1 MKKFVAIILCLVTVL
16 SLSACKKDNPGTPDT
31 QAPTE
36 TQPVTTAAPETDPQD
51 MTLGGTLLQDF
62 LERAKAD
69 SAASTEAIANGILE
83 NPALHFDGMT
93 MEVEPGLLNGFGNA
107 EITGFDQGVMFSP
120 MIGSIPFVGY
130 VFRLAEGTDGQAFV
144 KTLEDN
150 ADLRWNIC
158 TEADEMVAKQ
168 EGDLVFFLMCPSS
181 VEE

>member
-16 SLSACKKDNPGTPDT
+16 SLAACKKENPGTPDT

-36 TQPVTTAAPETDPQD
+36 TQPVTTTAPETKPQD
-51 MTLGGTLLQDF
+51 MTLGQTLLQDF
-62 LERAKAD
+62 VERAQAD
-69 SAASTEAIANGILE
+69 SAASPQTIAEGILE
-83 NPALHFDGMT
+83 NPILPFEGMT
-93 MEVEPGLLNGFGNA
+93 MEVQPGLLNGFGNG
-107 EITGFDQGVMFSP
+107 EITGFSEGVVFSP

-130 VFRLAEGTDGQAFV
+130 VFRLAEGTDGQAFMG
-144 KTLEDN
+144 TLADN

-168 EGDLVFFLMCPSS
+168 EGDLVFFLMCPET